1 MGSMKTIRTKWFEK
15 MISMKMVRKMNNN
28 SLQNSDQMIYFERM
42 TLKSIQNSDKNV
54 ILKK

>member
-1 MGSMKTIRTKWFEK
+1 
-15 MISMKMVRKMNNN
+15 MNNN